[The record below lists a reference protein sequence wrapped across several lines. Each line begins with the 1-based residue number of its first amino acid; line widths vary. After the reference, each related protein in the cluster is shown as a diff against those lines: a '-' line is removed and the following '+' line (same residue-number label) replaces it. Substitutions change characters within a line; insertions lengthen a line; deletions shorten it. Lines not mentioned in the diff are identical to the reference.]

1 MKTWLLKR
9 PAQELVAVREL
20 LLPRACIGC
29 GRAETWW
36 CPRCHVDCRSAPQV
50 FSASEDFQAVAQTS
64 LLISSSGVYDGGLRR
79 VILRYKESGFT
90 VLADPLASLLCTAVV
105 AHPKRSGA
113 LCLVPVPASRQS
125 VQRRGFHA
133 LRRVVDL
140 AARQLGLPVVS
151 ALRFRRQPGAQKLRG
166 RQQRYENVA
175 GAMVATREGR
185 VIGRDCLLVDDVTTT
200 GATLLEAQRALA
212 STGVT
217 VVGAACIAH
226 SRSGS

>member
-1 MKTWLLKR
+1 M
-9 PAQELVAVREL
+9 
-20 LLPRACIGC
+20 
-29 GRAETWW
+29 
-36 CPRCHVDCRSAPQV
+36 
-50 FSASEDFQAVAQTS
+50 
-64 LLISSSGVYDGGLRR
+64 
-79 VILRYKESGFT
+79 ILRYKESGFT

-105 AHPKRSGA
+105 AHPKRSGP
-113 LCLVPVPASRQS
+113 LYLVPVPASRRS

-151 ALRFRRQPGAQKLRG
+151 ALRFRRQLGAQKLRG